1 MSEMKNNVVG
11 MTQPAAIKGQMR
23 TFAAQSA
30 INEIQTNFSKL
41 IKEDVRGYW
50 EDGGE
55 QKRQAISYGA
65 YNQMTYR
72 GKDGTVMHACGQSI
86 TDMKDSRQFTR
97 NAVELRCDALGL
109 AVYISGVS
117 QIDAKTN
124 KVRSYIRVATYHYL
138 KKTPDLSI
146 AESSLDL
153 YKKVHTILVG
163 TYNHIARE
171 FNVAGLTAEDLTLVS
186 DSPLIPNIAINQP
199 C

>member
-11 MTQPAAIKGQMR
+11 MTPPAANKGQMR

-30 INEIQTNFSKL
+30 INEIHMNFSKL
-41 IKEDVRGYW
+41 IKEDVRGFW

-55 QKRQAISYGA
+55 QKRQGISYGA
-65 YNQMTYR
+65 YNQITYR
-72 GKDGTVMHACGQSI
+72 ANDGTVMHGCGQSI

-109 AVYISGVS
+109 ALYIAGVT
-117 QIDAKTN
+117 QIDAKS
-124 KVRSYIRVATYHYL
+124 KQLRSYLRVATYHYQ

-153 YKKVHTILVG
+153 YKKIHTILVG

-171 FNVAGLTAEDLTLVS
+171 FNIAGLTAEDLTLVS

>member
-1 MSEMKNNVVG
+1 MSVMKNNVVG
-11 MTQPAAIKGQMR
+11 MTPPGANKGQMR

-30 INEIQTNFSKL
+30 INAIQSNIVKL
-41 IKEDVRGYW
+41 VNEDVRGFW
-50 EDGGE
+50 DDGGE

-65 YNQMTYR
+65 YNQLTYR
-72 GKDGTVMHACGQSI
+72 AKDGTVMHACGQSI
-86 TDMKDSRQFTR
+86 TDMKDLRQFTR

-109 AVYISGVS
+109 AMYISGVK
-117 QIDAKTN
+117 QINQETQ
-124 KVRSYIRVATYHYL
+124 KVRSYLRVATYHYQ
-138 KKTPDLSI
+138 KKTPELSI

-171 FNVAGLTAEDLTLVS
+171 YNIAGLTAEDLTLVS
-186 DSPLIPNIAINQP
+186 NSPLIPSIAINQP